1 MTKQKIL
8 IIEDDPP
15 LLELYSSMVMHGGY
29 QPLKASSAAMAIEIL
44 KQHTPQLIIEDLS
57 LPDMN
62 GLQLIHCIR
71 QLPRAAEVPVII
83 LSGSPARIE
92 AARLSQEH
100 FVAYL
105 NKPVSQ
111 VELLDAVKEFVL

>member
-1 MTKQKIL
+1 MPKQKIL

-15 LLELYSSMVMHGGY
+15 LLELYSSMILNGGY
-29 QPLKASSAAMAIEIL
+29 QPLRAANAKMAIEIM

-57 LPDMN
+57 LPDLN
-62 GLQLIHCIR
+62 GLQLVHIIR
-71 QLPRAAEVPVII
+71 QMPNAGEVPVII

-92 AARLSQEH
+92 AARLSKEH

-105 NKPVSQ
+105 NKPVTQ